1 MKASKQFILTFIT
14 LMTITFQIAHANSS
28 YLPRFEASEHTFMG
42 DNVKIYFFKNDAGKQ
57 TYEFTLPNHLKASYG
72 HIISFG
78 DFYEIV
84 NQPISH
90 GKTLEEQET
99 RFRLAFNSFAL
110 NKENANEAQ
119 QIIEVI
125 NQEKK
130 AVAEGLARGEKAQD
144 IFHKISDEN
153 NRQWNCITGGGC
165 STLTWWMLPG
175 RYIELAKQDYDHFGN
190 NAWLTYQVGHHVAI
204 KEAIAA
210 HATNDKKKLEIAYAM
225 NAFACHFLTDRFA
238 AGHIRTPRNELPTNV
253 TPSVVGSLLVHFM
266 HDEENA
272 NGIHVHNN
280 RGDQW
285 IAYGDRFYANPENN
299 QSRLILDEALQISAN
314 QIFSAFLTGIMS
326 ETDEV
331 ENLIPHPDE
340 NNNFGKQDIAPLFYW
355 DDKTKQLM
363 RREDMTNLHDRHWT
377 SDWWGWS
384 TLVLLRE
391 QRGLDLFDQAALIA
405 EGYGK
410 EAAEYGLITDK
421 RLISLSGVKR
431 NPESLPLN

>member
-1 MKASKQFILTFIT
+1 MKASTQFILAFSILIT
-14 LMTITFQIAHANSS
+14 LLCQTAKANPSHLS
-28 YLPRFEASEHTFMG
+28 RFEASEHTFMG
-42 DNVKIYFFKNDAGKQ
+42 DNVKLYFSKNDLGIQA
-57 TYEFTLPNHLKASYG
+57 YEFSLPNDLKVSYG
-72 HIISFG
+72 NIMAFG

-90 GKTLEEQET
+90 GKTIEEQEM
-99 RFRLAFNSFAL
+99 RFRSAFNSFAL
-110 NKENANEAQ
+110 NKENAKEAR

-125 NQEKK
+125 NQEQK
-130 AVAEGLARGEKAQD
+130 AVTEGLARGEKAQD

-165 STLTWWMLPG
+165 STFTWWMLPG

-190 NAWLTYQVGHHVAI
+190 NAWLTYQVGHKTAI

-210 HATNDKKKLEIAYAM
+210 HATNDRKQLEIAYAM
-225 NAFACHFLTDRFA
+225 NAFACHFLSDRFA
-238 AGHIRTPRNELPTNV
+238 AGHIRTPRNELPVNV

-266 HDEENA
+266 HDEENV

-285 IAYGDRFYANPENN
+285 TAYGDRFYANPENN

-314 QIFSAFLTGIMS
+314 QIFSAFLTGTIT

-331 ENLIPHPDE
+331 ANLIPQPE
-340 NNNFGKQDIAPLFYW
+340 ETNNLGKQDISALFYW
-355 DDKTKQLM
+355 NDKTQQLM
-363 RREDMTNLHDRHWT
+363 RREDMTNLYDRHWT
-377 SDWWGWS
+377 ADWWGWS

-405 EGYGK
+405 AGYGK
-410 EAAEYGLITDK
+410 EAMQYGLIADE
-421 RLISLSGVKR
+421 RLKASCMK
-431 NPESLPLN
+431 